1 MKISPVKNSKFIY
14 VSQNFQYHFST
25 TLKLEKFSKR
35 VYDLTLKREQFKQRL
50 KYAKVEIDDEFLIM
64 QTYLET
70 EKSGFYIRDFY
81 GNEYENA
88 FEIPLKVGFIYENN
102 KKAES

>member
-25 TLKLEKFSKR
+25 MLKLEKFSKR
-35 VYDLTLKREQFKQRL
+35 LLDILINKEMIKQRL
-50 KYAKVEIDDEFLIM
+50 KYPKVQIDDEFIIM

-70 EKSGFYIRDFY
+70 EKSGFYVRDMY

-88 FEIPLKVGFIYENN
+88 FEIPLKVGLDYENI
-102 KKAES
+102 KKAKN